1 MRHTKCCNKPFTSLE
16 HSQSRYKFL
25 QHLIAMSELSRC
37 ESVYYTPCWRIRPT
51 VIEAASKHLTTT
63 FLIGNALHLILLVDL

>member
-1 MRHTKCCNKPFTSLE
+1 
-16 HSQSRYKFL
+16 
-25 QHLIAMSELSRC
+25 MSELSRC

-63 FLIGNALHLILLVDL
+63 FLIGTSITPNTISLYAIASRRFYALHLILLVDL

>member
-1 MRHTKCCNKPFTSLE
+1 MEQRPEFFFISCPSFHL
-16 HSQSRYKFL
+16 L
-25 QHLIAMSELSRC
+25 HLIAMSELSRC